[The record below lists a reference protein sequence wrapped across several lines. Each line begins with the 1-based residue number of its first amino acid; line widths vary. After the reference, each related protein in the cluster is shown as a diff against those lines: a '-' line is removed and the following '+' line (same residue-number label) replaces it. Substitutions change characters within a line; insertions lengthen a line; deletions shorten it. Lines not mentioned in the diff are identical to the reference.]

1 MMQIQLRNLTP
12 DYIEKEKRK
21 NSQIWDQNLTINK
34 GEHLHIVAP
43 SGSGKT
49 SLMHFIYGL
58 RKDYSGAIFYDNAE
72 IKNLSTETFSSFR
85 QNKISVIFQDLRL
98 FENQTVKEN
107 IEIKRI
113 LDAFHP
119 KEKIEEMASR
129 LGIENKLNQEVKK
142 CSYGEQQ
149 RIAIIRSLMQ
159 PFDFLLLDEPYSH
172 LDEMNRKKAMELVY
186 EECKNR
192 DAAMLFADLKPLEL
206 LKDEKVLY
214 L

>member
-1 MMQIQLRNLTP
+1 MQIQLRKITP
-12 DYIEKEKRK
+12 DYIEKEKRSG
-21 NSQIWDQNLTINK
+21 SQIWEQNISIAK

-49 SLMHFIYGL
+49 SLIHFIYGL
-58 RKDYSGAIFYDNAE
+58 RNDYSGSVFYDDTD
-72 IKNLSTETFSSFR
+72 IKKLSTEGFSAFR
-85 QNKISVIFQDLRL
+85 QNKISIIFQDLRL

-113 LDAFHP
+113 LNPYHQPEA
-119 KEKIEEMASR
+119 IGEMADK
-129 LGIENKLNQEVKK
+129 LGIKNKLNQQVKT

-149 RIAIIRSLMQ
+149 RIAIIRALMQ

-172 LDEMNRKKAMELVY
+172 LDEANREKAMGLIY
-186 EECKNR
+186 EECAKRN
-192 DAAMLFADLKPLEL
+192 AAMVFADLKPVDFF
-206 LKDEKVLY
+206 KDEKIIY

>member
-1 MMQIQLRNLTP
+1 MMQIQLRKITP
-12 DYIEKEKRK
+12 DYIEQKKRSD
-21 NSQIWDQNLTINK
+21 SQIWEQTIAINK

-49 SLMHFIYGL
+49 SLIHFIYGL
-58 RKDYSGAIFYDNAE
+58 RKDYSGSVFYDDMD
-72 IKNLSTETFSSFR
+72 IKKLSTEDFSTFR
-85 QNKISVIFQDLRL
+85 QNKISIIFQDLRL
-98 FENQTVKEN
+98 FENQTVQEN

-113 LDAFHP
+113 LNPYHQP
-119 KEKIEEMASR
+119 ERIIEMLKK
-129 LGIENKLNQEVKK
+129 LGVENKLNQLVKT

-172 LDEMNRKKAMELVY
+172 LDELNRKKAMDLIY
-186 EECKNR
+186 EECEKR
-192 DAAMLFADLKPLEL
+192 GAAMIFADLKPLDFF
-206 LKDEKVLY
+206 KDEKIIY

>member
-1 MMQIQLRNLTP
+1 MMRIELRNVTP
-12 DYIEKEKRK
+12 EFIEKEKWQA
-21 NSQIWDQNLTINK
+21 SQIWEKTVTIEK

-49 SLMHFIYGL
+49 SLIHFIYGL
-58 RKDYSGAIFYDNAE
+58 RKDYNGSVYYDDTD
-72 IKNLSTETFSSFR
+72 IKKLSTESFSVFR
-85 QNKISVIFQDLRL
+85 QNKISIIFQDLRL

-113 LDAFHP
+113 LDPFHKP
-119 KEKIEEMASR
+119 EAITAMAKR
-129 LGIENKLNQEVKK
+129 LGIENKLNQQVKK

-149 RIAIIRSLMQ
+149 RIAIIRALMQ

-172 LDEMNRKKAMELVY
+172 LDEENRKKAMELIY
-186 EECKNR
+186 DECGKRN
-192 DAAMLFADLKPLEL
+192 AAMIFADLKPLDF
-206 LKDEKVLY
+206 LKDEKIIY

>member
-1 MMQIQLRNLTP
+1 MQIQLREVTP
-12 DYIEKEKRK
+12 DHIEKEKR
-21 NSQIWDQNLTINK
+21 NASQIWGKDLSINN

-58 RKDYSGAIFYDNAE
+58 RKDYSGSIFYDNTD
-72 IKNLSTETFSSFR
+72 IKKLSTESFSSFR
-85 QNKISVIFQDLRL
+85 QHKISIIFQDLRL
-98 FENQTVKEN
+98 FENQTVTEN

-113 LDAFHP
+113 LNPYHP
-119 KEKIEEMASR
+119 EEKISEMARR
-129 LGIENKLNQEVKK
+129 LGIENKLKQIAKT

-149 RIAIIRSLMQ
+149 RIAIIRALMQ

-172 LDEMNRKKAMELVY
+172 LDEVNRKKAMDLIY
-186 EECKNR
+186 EECEKR
-192 DAAMLFADLKPLEL
+192 GAAMVFADLKPLDF
-206 LKDEKVLY
+206 LKGEKVVY

>member
-1 MMQIQLRNLTP
+1 MEIQLKKIKPAFFETAN
-12 DYIEKEKRK
+12 EA
-21 NSQIWDQNLTINK
+21 SQVWQQNISIVK

-49 SLMHFIYGL
+49 SLIHFIYGL
-58 RKDYSGAIFYDNAE
+58 RKDYSGSIFYDDAD
-72 IKNLSTETFSSFR
+72 IKNFSTENFSAFR

-98 FENQTVKEN
+98 FEDQSAREN

-113 LDAFHP
+113 LNPYHRPEAIDL
-119 KEKIEEMASR
+119 MAQK
-129 LGIENKLNQEVKK
+129 LGIEKKLNQQVKT

-149 RIAIIRSLMQ
+149 RIAIIRALMQ

-172 LDEMNRKKAMELVY
+172 LDEENRRKAMELIY
-186 EECKNR
+186 EECDKRN
-192 DAAMLFADLKPLEL
+192 AAMIFADLKPLNF
-206 LKDEKVLY
+206 LKEEKIVY